1 MIVFDNGTQFECDP
15 VIDIEKRY
23 QNIPRRCLEIIL
35 KNTTF
40 EAVKPVFT
48 SGELFS
54 IQDTYTDE
62 EGTQHTET
70 YPKPEFCICG
80 GIKDNL
86 DGTIFVEMFGKT
98 DAEME
103 MEQMQ
108 QAYNILIG
116 KEQ

>member
-1 MIVFDNGTQFECDP
+1 MFLTMAHNLNATRLLILKKGIRIYRADVW
-15 VIDIEKRY
+15 KS
-23 QNIPRRCLEIIL
+23 L